1 MPARRPGRAAV
12 TVWYSHGEGDRDS
25 GWNCRAVS
33 LGRDDLEFP
42 AHARA
47 SAASGRATGATKARA
62 PCVRLAGHGMA
73 AAVTDGPSPGAA
85 AAPGAGA
92 ECVAPWR
99 YLATGTE

>member
-42 AHARA
+42 ARARA
-47 SAASGRATGATKARA
+47 SAASGRATKARA